1 MEKEM
6 IEKFSDDMFE
16 KLPES
21 EKNAEVLARPKVTY
35 WSDAWRRFRQNKVA
49 VLALIILAV
58 MVVMVIIGPMLTGY
72 RFDKGDYKLKN
83 ALPSA
88 AHLFGTDQL
97 GRDIFTRIWVGGRIS
112 IIIGL
117 AGALISTV
125 LGSIYGAFSAYAGG
139 KVDNIMM
146 RIVEILSSIPYLLV
160 VILIQVVS
168 QKRNLGSLL
177 LALTITGWVGMA
189 RMVRGQLLSLKN
201 QDFIIAAQTLGV
213 STKDIVFKHMI
224 PNTLSV
230 LIVSLTFDIP
240 GYIFA
245 EAFLSF
251 VGIGIAS
258 PMTSWGAMAAE
269 ANQKFLFY
277 PYQLFFPSLMIA
289 LTMLS
294 FSLLGDGLR
303 DALDPRM
310 RE

>member
-1 MEKEM
+1 MEKEF
-6 IEKFSDDMFE
+6 IEEFSDDMFE